1 MAHISQ
7 VYEHEGMVL
16 DDKILILIVNLLT
29 P

>member
-7 VYEHEGMVL
+7 VYEHEGIVL
-16 DDKILILIVNLLT
+16 DDKILILISNLLT

>member
-16 DDKILILIVNLLT
+16 DDKIFILILNLLT